1 MFLLHFKIRFMIMS
15 TKREVFVSKK
25 WHEEILLTEVST
37 VSLYKFKVGSKER
50 GKAWREV
57 SVNLNTLND
66 LGFKIT
72 PRYDPNQ
79 SQLSSS
85 KAVHFCYRTHLDAKS
100 PSSNSP
106 ILNLVILVAK
116 CNVLTCSLL
125 NTPNKIL
132 KKTAYTLRVTPFYTI
147 VSYHVSY
154 PYLGTTLQ

>member
-37 VSLYKFKVGSKER
+37 VSLYKFKVGSIER

-57 SVNLNTLND
+57 SVNLNTLKD

-85 KAVHFCYRTHLDAKS
+85 KAVHFCHRTHLDA
-100 PSSNSP
+100 NSP
-106 ILNLVILVAK
+106 ILNLAILVAK

-132 KKTAYTLRVTPFYTI
+132 KKTAYTLRVMPFYTI
-147 VSYHVSY
+147 VWYHVSY
-154 PYLGTTLQ
+154 PYYGTTLQ